1 MSTAPPPPVGTTGAM
16 AARRMPRMRLTISV
30 AADNSAPVLPAET
43 KAAPSPFFSRFR
55 PTVRE
60 ESFLR
65 LKAVAGSSH
74 ISTTSVAF
82 TISTPSGR
90 GPVRQARMASS
101 RPTSTMSAPHWAW
114 ASKAPCTTA

>member
-1 MSTAPPPPVGTTGAM
+1 MAVGITGPM
-16 AARRMPRMRLTISV
+16 AARRTPRIRLTSRV
-30 AADNSAPVLPAET
+30 APASSAPVEPAEMN
-43 KAAPSPFFSRFR
+43 ASPSPFFSMVS

-65 LKAVAGSSH
+65 LNAVAGSSH
-74 ISTTSVAF
+74 ISTTSVAL